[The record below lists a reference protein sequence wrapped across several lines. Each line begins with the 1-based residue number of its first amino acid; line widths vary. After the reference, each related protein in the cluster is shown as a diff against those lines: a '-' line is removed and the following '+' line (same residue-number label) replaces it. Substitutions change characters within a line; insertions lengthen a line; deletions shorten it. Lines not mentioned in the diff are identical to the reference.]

1 MASIPYSSDASCLMY
16 AMVPTRLD
24 ISYAIGVVNKY
35 MANPSK

>member
-1 MASIPYSSDASCLMY
+1 MASIPYSSAASYLMY

-35 MANPSK
+35 MANLGK